1 MRSRSGRHPL
11 RPSHTGCAGVPAGCR
26 RRRRKERAG
35 RKAGIRFAFLALTI
49 AAQPVVAQFQAG
61 EPAPSRNDPADTI
74 LDGGNVY
81 TPDGWAE
88 SIAIRDGV
96 IVAVGDSASVAAFRT
111 GSTDVIDLAGRTVFP
126 GFHDVHVHPLI
137 AGMQE
142 FSCRLPPGATPD
154 IISESVGEC
163 ASKAEPGE
171 WVSGGNW
178 VAAVF
183 EPGQQTRQFL
193 DAVSPDNPV
202 FLYDESHHSVWVN
215 TMALEVAGIDRDTPD
230 PAGGII
236 ERDQDGD
243 PTGLLRETANA
254 MVASVIPPASDAQKM
269 QGMKIATHEM
279 LAHGITSFTVA
290 YANSWQLGALAQLA
304 REGTLKQR
312 VRACV
317 AWAHDPAL
325 ADAAESQLAIR
336 ATYESERLKVDCVK
350 IMLDGVPT
358 ESHTAAMLAPY
369 EDSTGEDDPRPKL
382 GLLLVPQEALND
394 AVTAFDRQGLHV
406 KMHAAGDGAV
416 RAAIDAV
423 AAARERNGFGGPMHD
438 VGHSTFVD
446 PADIPRPRELG
457 MAWEFSPY
465 IWFPT
470 PMAAIDIRK
479 AVGDERMKRWVPIRD
494 ALETGALVAAGSDW
508 PVVPLVDP
516 WLAVETMVTRQVPGG
531 SEETLGLQGQV
542 RLEDAL
548 RIMTWNGAR
557 LMGQGDKVGT
567 IEVGKEADLVV
578 TSQNPFDVEPT
589 EVQRTKVEMT
599 FIAGERVYTAGAN

>member
-1 MRSRSGRHPL
+1 MLWVRGSSDPLPPKAAGNARRPSGRL
-11 RPSHTGCAGVPAGCR
+11 RLAAHILSLVLAAIVSQPA
-26 RRRRKERAG
+26 
-35 RKAGIRFAFLALTI
+35 
-49 AAQPVVAQFQAG
+49 VAQFQAG

-74 LDGGNVY
+74 LDGGQVY
-81 TPDGWAE
+81 TPAGWAE

-96 IVAVGDSASVAAFRT
+96 IVAVGDSDSVDAFRT

-154 IISESVGEC
+154 IIAESVGDC
-163 ASKAEPGE
+163 ASRAEPGE
-171 WVSGGNW
+171 WINGGNW

-193 DAVSPDNPV
+193 DAVAPDNPV

-215 TMALEVAGIDRDTPD
+215 TKALEVAGIDRDTPD
-230 PAGGII
+230 PEGGII
-236 ERDQDGD
+236 ERGPDGN
-243 PTGLLRETANA
+243 PNGLLRETANA
-254 MVASVIPPASDAQKM
+254 MVASVIPPASDARKM
-269 QGMKIATHEM
+269 EGMKIATDEM

-290 YANSWQLGALAQLA
+290 YANSWQLGALARLA
-304 REGTLKQR
+304 REGTLRQR

-317 AWAHDPAL
+317 AWSHDPAL
-325 ADAAESQLAIR
+325 AYAAESQLAIR

-358 ESHTAAMLAPY
+358 ESHTASMLAPY
-369 EDSTGEDDPRPKL
+369 EDTTGEDDPRPKL

-438 VGHSTFVD
+438 VAHSTFAD

-531 SEETLGLQGQV
+531 SEDTLGLQEQV
-542 RLEDAL
+542 TLEDAL
-548 RIMTWNGAR
+548 RILTWNGAR

-589 EVQRTKVEMT
+589 AVHRTKVEMT
-599 FIAGERVYTAGAN
+599 FIAGERVYTAGGN